1 MIILDTCVLIFD
13 ALTPEKLTTAAKKAI
28 THAEKNDQLYCCEIS
43 LWEIAMLI
51 EKKRLSPGTDTQ
63 TFLKLILQSR
73 NIQTL
78 GINIEVAT
86 VSASHAGYKHF
97 DPVDRL
103 IAATAM
109 NNNAKLVTCDKHLQ
123 AVEDLVVVW

>member
-1 MIILDTCVLIFD
+1 MIILDTCALIFD
-13 ALTPEKLTTAAKKAI
+13 ALTPAKLTAAAKKAI
-28 THAEKNDQLYCCEIS
+28 NHAEKTEQLYCCEIS

-63 TFLKLILQSR
+63 SFLELILQAR
-73 NIQTL
+73 HIETL
-78 GINIEVAT
+78 GISIETAT
-86 VSASHAGYKHF
+86 LSATHTGYKHF

-109 NNNAKLVTCDKHLQ
+109 CHDAKLVTCDKHLQ
-123 AVEDLVVVW
+123 DVEGLVAIW